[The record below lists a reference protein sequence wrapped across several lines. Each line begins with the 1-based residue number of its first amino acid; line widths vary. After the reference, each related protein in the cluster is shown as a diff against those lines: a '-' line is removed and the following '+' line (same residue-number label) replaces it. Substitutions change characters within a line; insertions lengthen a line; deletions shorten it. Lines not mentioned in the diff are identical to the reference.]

1 MADVDIRFMHPTD
14 GRILPVELDDTTTAR
29 EMIAALISNNF
40 IASDPQGY
48 KLAIKG
54 GSEINENQSLR
65 ELNVQNGAVIRV
77 IPQTDAGEN

>member
-1 MADVDIRFMHPTD
+1 MADRDVRFMHPTD
-14 GRILPVELDDTTTAR
+14 GRMLNVELDDTMTAR
-29 EMIAALISNNF
+29 EMIAELISNNF

-65 ELNVQNGAVIRV
+65 DLNVQNGVVIRV
-77 IPQTDAGEN
+77 IPQTDAGKN